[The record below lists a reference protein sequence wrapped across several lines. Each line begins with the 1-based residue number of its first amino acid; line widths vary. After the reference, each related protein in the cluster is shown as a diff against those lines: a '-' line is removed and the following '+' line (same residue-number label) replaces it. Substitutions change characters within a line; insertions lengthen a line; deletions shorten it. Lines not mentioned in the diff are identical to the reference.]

1 MLVTHLCPTLCNP
14 LDCSLPGSS
23 ARAISQPMN
32 GVGCHSLLQGI
43 LPPRHWTQV
52 SCITRQVLYHL
63 SHQGSPMALG
73 PYNIRHILF
82 KMKII
87 MRASS
92 SSLWWYLHK
101 LHNQRHSKGV
111 KLNEMLA
118 KWEVGLVCF
127 SRRNLGLWISCG
139 VVMMSGY
146 DQWGNIVLGLW
157 GLQ

>member
-1 MLVTHLCPTLCNP
+1 
-14 LDCSLPGSS
+14 
-23 ARAISQPMN
+23 
-32 GVGCHSLLQGI
+32 
-43 LPPRHWTQV
+43 
-52 SCITRQVLYHL
+52 
-63 SHQGSPMALG
+63 MALG

-92 SSLWWYLHK
+92 SCLWWYLHK

-127 SRRNLGLWISCG
+127 SRRNLGL
-139 VVMMSGY
+139 
-146 DQWGNIVLGLW
+146 
-157 GLQ
+157 